1 VTRFLVVELEGELD
15 RSRYVG
21 IWHALRLIPGVRA
34 VCDLEAISA
43 ETLTA
48 ILLKPEPEPIVERIR
63 QLELAP

>member
-1 VTRFLVVELEGELD
+1 MTRFVLVELEGELD

-21 IWHALRLIPGVRA
+21 IWCAVKQIPGVHA

-48 ILLKPEPEPIVERIR
+48 ILLKPEPEPVVERIR